1 VPLKAFVI
9 CKIEAHSC
17 FSSKIDIFWVVSF
30 FLQNRDE
37 VTIY

>member
-1 VPLKAFVI
+1 M
-9 CKIEAHSC
+9 EAHTC
-17 FSSKIDIFWVVSF
+17 FSSKIDIFVVVPF